1 MISNK
6 VALKIVFIVGI
17 SMFILSIFVI
27 KHSLTILITYEKVQG
42 FLVDYELSYDKNDE
56 GVERTKYTPIYSYS
70 DLQGN
75 LHRVSSQSK
84 SIKKHNS
91 DSTITVYFDR
101 NNPEVAT
108 ASNFE
113 IFWVPFIAIFFTVM
127 CFWLAYPF
135 RRI

>member
-1 MISNK
+1 
-6 VALKIVFIVGI
+6 
-17 SMFILSIFVI
+17 MFILSIFVI

-56 GVERTKYTPIYSYS
+56 GLERTKYTPIYSYS

-91 DSTITVYFDR
+91 DSTTIVYFDR

-113 IFWVPFIAIFFTVM
+113 IFWVPFIAIFFTVI